1 MRGDLPRERMG
12 ASGKGGGVIAD
23 RASLDAALDRI
34 ATGIVNE
41 GDVAVLRGAVARLD
55 EMDDLVD
62 AVCSCRTQE
71 IPVLRELR
79 LPVGTRDDDAPG
91 RP

>member
-1 MRGDLPRERMG
+1 M
-12 ASGKGGGVIAD
+12 IAD

-34 ATGIVNE
+34 ATGIVNAA
-41 GDVAVLRGAVARLD
+41 DVAHLRGAVARLD

-79 LPVGTRDDDAPG
+79 LPVKRRTGDDDAPG

>member
-1 MRGDLPRERMG
+1 MISNKRQLLEDLDFIERGLVSGVRVRRLRE
-12 ASGKGGGVIAD
+12 
-23 RASLDAALDRI
+23 
-34 ATGIVNE
+34 
-41 GDVAVLRGAVARLD
+41 AVQRLD

-71 IPVLRELR
+71 IPVLRM
-79 LPVGTRDDDAPG
+79 RDDDAPG

>member
-1 MRGDLPRERMG
+1 MIGN
-12 ASGKGGGVIAD
+12 

-34 ATGIVNE
+34 ATGLIFE
-41 GDVAVLRGAVARLD
+41 HDVSLLRSAVAALD

-71 IPVLRELR
+71 IPIIRAAALSR
-79 LPVGTRDDDAPG
+79 RDDDHG
-91 RP
+91 GNRP